1 VEQLQAPEDARIV
14 DALRAGD
21 EAAFTM
27 LVEEWSPAMLR
38 VARIYVPTRAIAEEV
53 VQDTWIAV
61 LRGIDRFEGRSS
73 LRTWVFRI
81 LTNTAKTRGER
92 ERRTLPL
99 SALEDPLRVP
109 EPAVSPDRFLDPD
122 HPHYPGHWASPPA
135 SWSDQPE
142 EKLLGAETRAVID
155 MAIARLP
162 PAQRAVIT
170 LRDVQGWT
178 ADDACNVLGVSET
191 NQRVLL
197 HRARAKVR
205 QALEDYLDAGTD
217 Q

>member
-1 VEQLQAPEDARIV
+1 MEQLQAPEDARIV

-27 LVEEWSPAMLR
+27 LVQDWSPAMLR

-81 LTNTAKTRGER
+81 LTNTSKTRGER
-92 ERRTLPL
+92 ERRTVPL
-99 SALEDPLRVP
+99 SALDDPVRVP
-109 EPAVSPDRFLDPD
+109 EPAVSPDRFLDAD
-122 HPHYPGHWASPPA
+122 HPNFPGHWASPPA

-155 MAIARLP
+155 AAIARLP
-162 PAQRAVIT
+162 PAQRAVIS
-170 LRDVQGWT
+170 LRDVQGW
-178 ADDACNVLGVSET
+178 DSEDVGNVLGVSET

-205 QALEDYLDAGTD
+205 QALEEYLDAGTD

>member
-1 VEQLQAPEDARIV
+1 MEQLQAPEDARIV

-27 LVEEWSPAMLR
+27 LVQDWSPAMLR

-92 ERRTLPL
+92 ERRTVPL
-99 SALEDPLRVP
+99 SALDDPVRVP
-109 EPAVSPDRFLDPD
+109 EPAVSPDRFLDAD
-122 HPHYPGHWASPPA
+122 HPNFPGHWASPPA
-135 SWSDQPE
+135 SWSEQPE

-155 MAIARLP
+155 AAIARLP
-162 PAQRAVIT
+162 PAQRAVIS
-170 LRDVQGWT
+170 LRDVQGW
-178 ADDACNVLGVSET
+178 DSEDVCNVLGVSET

-205 QALEDYLDAGTD
+205 QALEEYLDAGTD

>member
-1 VEQLQAPEDARIV
+1 VEQLQAPEDARV
-14 DALRAGD
+14 VEALRARD
-21 EAAFTM
+21 EVAFTM
-27 LVEEWSPAMLR
+27 LVEDWSPAMLR

-92 ERRTLPL
+92 ERRTVPL

-109 EPAVSPDRFLDPD
+109 ERAVSPDRFLDPD
-122 HPHYPGHWASPPA
+122 HPRYPGHWASPPA
-135 SWSDQPE
+135 SWSEQPE

-155 MAIARLP
+155 AAIAHLP

-170 LRDVQGWT
+170 LRDVQGWDS
-178 ADDACNVLGVSET
+178 DDVCNVLGVSET

-197 HRARAKVR
+197 HRARARVR
-205 QALEDYLDAGTD
+205 QALEEYLDAGTD

>member
-1 VEQLQAPEDARIV
+1 VAELLATEDARLV

-21 EAAFTM
+21 EAVFTM

-38 VARIYVPTRAIAEEV
+38 VARIYVPTRAIAEDV

-92 ERRTLPL
+92 ERRAVPL

-109 EPAVSPDRFLDPD
+109 EPAVSSDRFLDPD
-122 HPHYPGHWASPPA
+122 HRLYPGHWASPPA
-135 SWSDQPE
+135 SWSEQPE

-155 MAIARLP
+155 AAIARLP

-170 LRDVQGWT
+170 LRDVQGW
-178 ADDACNVLGVSET
+178 DSNDVCNVLGVSET

-205 QALEDYLDAGTD
+205 QALEEYLDAGTD
-217 Q
+217 E

>member
-1 VEQLQAPEDARIV
+1 MEQLQAPEDARIV

-27 LVEEWSPAMLR
+27 LVQDWSPAMLR

-81 LTNTAKTRGER
+81 LTNTSKTRGER
-92 ERRTLPL
+92 ERRTVPL
-99 SALEDPLRVP
+99 SALDDPVRVP
-109 EPAVSPDRFLDPD
+109 EPAVSPDRFLDAD
-122 HPHYPGHWASPPA
+122 HPNFPGHWASPPA
-135 SWSDQPE
+135 SWSEQPE

-155 MAIARLP
+155 AAIARLP
-162 PAQRAVIT
+162 PAQRAVIS
-170 LRDVQGWT
+170 LRDVQGW
-178 ADDACNVLGVSET
+178 DSEDVCNVLGVSET

-205 QALEDYLDAGTD
+205 QALEEYLDAGTD

>member
-1 VEQLQAPEDARIV
+1 VEQLQAPEDARV
-14 DALRAGD
+14 VEALRARD
-21 EAAFTM
+21 EVAFTM
-27 LVEEWSPAMLR
+27 LVQDWSPAMLR

-92 ERRTLPL
+92 ERRTIPL

-135 SWSDQPE
+135 SWSEQPE
-142 EKLLGAETRAVID
+142 EKLLGAETRGVID
-155 MAIARLP
+155 AAIAHLP

-170 LRDVQGWT
+170 LRDVQGW
-178 ADDACNVLGVSET
+178 DSNDVCNVLGVSET

-205 QALEDYLDAGTD
+205 QALEEYLDAGTD

>member
-1 VEQLQAPEDARIV
+1 MEQLQAPEDARIV

-27 LVEEWSPAMLR
+27 LVQDWSPAMLR

-81 LTNTAKTRGER
+81 LTNTSKTRGER
-92 ERRTLPL
+92 ERRTVPL
-99 SALEDPLRVP
+99 SALDDPVRVP
-109 EPAVSPDRFLDPD
+109 EPAVSPDRFLDADYPNF
-122 HPHYPGHWASPPA
+122 PGHWASPPA
-135 SWSDQPE
+135 SWSEQPE

-155 MAIARLP
+155 AAIARLP
-162 PAQRAVIT
+162 PAQRAVIS
-170 LRDVQGWT
+170 LRDVQGW
-178 ADDACNVLGVSET
+178 DSEDVCNVLGVSET

-205 QALEDYLDAGTD
+205 QALEEYLDAGTD

>member
-1 VEQLQAPEDARIV
+1 MEQLQAPEDARIV

-38 VARIYVPTRAIAEEV
+38 VARIYVPTLAIAEEV

-135 SWSDQPE
+135 SWSEQPE

-155 MAIARLP
+155 GAIARLP

-170 LRDVQGWT
+170 LRDVQGWE
-178 ADDACNVLGVSET
+178 ADDVCNVLDVSET

-205 QALEDYLDAGTD
+205 QALEEYLDAGTD

>member
-27 LVEEWSPAMLR
+27 LVQDWSPAMLR

-81 LTNTAKTRGER
+81 LTNTSKTRGER
-92 ERRTLPL
+92 ERRTVPL
-99 SALEDPLRVP
+99 SALDDPVRVP
-109 EPAVSPDRFLDPD
+109 EPAVSPDRFLDAD
-122 HPHYPGHWASPPA
+122 HPNFPGHWASPPA
-135 SWSDQPE
+135 SWSEQPE

-155 MAIARLP
+155 AAIARLP
-162 PAQRAVIT
+162 PAQRAVIS
-170 LRDVQGWT
+170 LRDVQGW
-178 ADDACNVLGVSET
+178 DSEDVCNVLGVSET

-205 QALEDYLDAGTD
+205 QALEEYLDAGTD

>member
-1 VEQLQAPEDARIV
+1 
-14 DALRAGD
+14 
-21 EAAFTM
+21 
-27 LVEEWSPAMLR
+27 MLR

-92 ERRTLPL
+92 ERRVVPL

-122 HPHYPGHWASPPA
+122 DPHYPGHWASPPA
-135 SWSDQPE
+135 AWSEQPE

-155 MAIARLP
+155 AAIAHLP

-170 LRDVQGWT
+170 LRDVQGW
-178 ADDACNVLGVSET
+178 DSNDVCNVLGVSET

-205 QALEDYLDAGTD
+205 QALEEYLDAGTD
-217 Q
+217 E

>member
-1 VEQLQAPEDARIV
+1 MEQLQAPEDARIV

>member
-1 VEQLQAPEDARIV
+1 MEQLQAPEDARIV

-27 LVEEWSPAMLR
+27 LVQDWSPAMLR

-81 LTNTAKTRGER
+81 LTNTSKTRGER
-92 ERRTLPL
+92 ERRTVPL
-99 SALEDPLRVP
+99 SALDDPVRVP
-109 EPAVSPDRFLDPD
+109 EPAVSPDRFLDAD
-122 HPHYPGHWASPPA
+122 HPNFPGHWASPPA
-135 SWSDQPE
+135 SWSEQPE

-155 MAIARLP
+155 AAIARLP
-162 PAQRAVIT
+162 PAQRAVIS
-170 LRDVQGWT
+170 LRDVQGWDS
-178 ADDACNVLGVSET
+178 DDVCNVLGVSET

-205 QALEDYLDAGTD
+205 QALEEYLDAGTD